1 MSGMNQN
8 LPTREQIEQRARQ
21 IFMQRGSQNGD
32 PLADWLAAEK
42 ELMQSSSVPEKPAD
56 TPSSNWKPQRGPTF
70 MFLDFFGLREQP
82 FGMTPDPAYLYSG
95 RTHSEALAS
104 LSQGIADNR
113 GFFALIAQPGM
124 GKTTLLYRLLE
135 ELRDSARTALVSQ
148 TLCNPREFIE
158 YILLELGVDAKGMGL
173 VAMHGKLNEILFGEL
188 LAGRRFVLVVDE
200 AQNLDDSV
208 LETVRMLSNF
218 ETHNAKLLQIVLAGQ
233 PRLAAKLAQP
243 KLTQLRQ
250 RIAVLSHLEP
260 FTPEETGLYIEH
272 RLKVA
277 GHSGEAIFDRA
288 SIDSI
293 ARHSDGIPRNIN
305 NLCYNS
311 LLLASKRGLARVTP
325 EIVQEAA
332 ASLDMESLISEPA
345 PMRVADPVAAPAP
358 VAPATP
364 AVVPEPQTV
373 PQSGPE
379 LSVLEPSVPESS
391 APVSSV
397 PPFVPLLAPLAA
409 PIALAAPAKTAH
421 PANTFLSY
429 GAKKKTSSPKWPLR
443 AAILTVVLLSGTLAL
458 AILGRSQ
465 SRKGI
470 APATF
475 NNNSSSPVGALVP
488 ADQSQ
493 GAPPSYDAAPLETGN
508 GEVLTVVAGPQQS
521 LKDLSI
527 RYAGHFDSE
536 MASQILNLNPG
547 LKDPDHLEAGQLVR
561 IPLPPGAIRKV
572 NDTGEA
578 VTPDKPE
585 KSGNLFSRF
594 NALLRGRK

>member
-1 MSGMNQN
+1 MNEN
-8 LPTREQIEQRARQ
+8 LPTREQIERRARQ
-21 IFMQRGSQNGD
+21 IYMQRGSQNSD

-42 ELMQSSSVPEKPAD
+42 ELMESSSVPEKPAD
-56 TPSSNWKPQRGPTF
+56 TPSSNEKPQRGPTF

-82 FGMTPDPAYLYSG
+82 FGMTPDPAYLYCG

-158 YILLELGVDAKGMGL
+158 YILLELGVDARGMGL
-173 VAMHGKLNEILFGEL
+173 VAMHGKLNDILFGEL

-200 AQNLDDSV
+200 AQNLDDAV

-260 FTPEETGLYIEH
+260 FTPEETGLYINH

-277 GHSGEAIFDRA
+277 GHSGEAIFDPA
-288 SIDSI
+288 SIELI

-311 LLLASKRGLARVTP
+311 LLLAFKRGLAAVTP
-325 EIVQEAA
+325 EIVKEAV

-345 PMRVADPVAAPAP
+345 PVRVADLVAPP

-364 AVVPEPQTV
+364 AAVPEPV
-373 PQSGPE
+373 PVPVAVP
-379 LSVLEPSVPESS
+379 LSVPLSVPLA
-391 APVSSV
+391 APRS
-397 PPFVPLLAPLAA
+397 APLAA
-409 PIALAAPAKTAH
+409 SVAVAAPAKTAH
-421 PANTFLSY
+421 PSNTFLSY
-429 GAKKKTSSPKWPLR
+429 GPKKKSSSPKWPLR
-443 AAILTVVLLSGTLAL
+443 TAILAVVLLSGTLAI

-465 SRKGI
+465 SKKSS
-470 APATF
+470 APAGF
-475 NNNSSSPVGALVP
+475 SSSPSISAGSIVP
-488 ADQSQ
+488 DDPSQ
-493 GAPPSYDAAPLETGN
+493 VAPPSYDAAPLETGS

-536 MASQILNLNPG
+536 MASQIRNINPD

-561 IPLPPGAIRKV
+561 IPLPPGAIRKA

-578 VTPDKPE
+578 VASDTPE
-585 KSGNLFSRF
+585 KSPSLYSRF
-594 NALLRGRK
+594 RALLGTRR